1 MINKLIQTAALAN
14 SPRPRRV
21 RICPTTMPS
30 QHHIATATEKQIP
43 PWPAAI
49 CATPCPFDLSLLEK
63 SELQLLQATA
73 TQAERFVQL
82 DQADVENQLNRLQE
96 RTKVAH
102 PGAEE
107 APAEVTESPDR
118 VADRVEVEELV
129 LSAGVVG

>member
-1 MINKLIQTAALAN
+1 M
-14 SPRPRRV
+14 
-21 RICPTTMPS
+21 TMPS
-30 QHHIATATEKQIP
+30 QHQIATATEKQIP

-49 CATPCPFDLSLLEK
+49 CATPCPFDLSRLEK
-63 SELQLLQATA
+63 SELRPSEAAATRA
-73 TQAERFVQL
+73 GGFVQL
-82 DQADVENQLNRLQE
+82 DQADIENQLNRLQE
-96 RTKVAH
+96 RTEVAH